1 MPNRDL
7 VVSDTSPLLN
17 LSLIGRLDLLESQ
30 FSGLTIPEQVWS
42 ELTDGEDGLDAL
54 RELNESGFLRT
65 VEVERSDLFVEL
77 FQRLD
82 RGETAAICHAIEQ
95 DADIVLLDEKEGRK
109 AARRHDLAVTGVIG
123 VLLKGAAAGEV
134 ELETELDAL
143 REAGFWIADDLYERA
158 LQEVGN

>member
-1 MPNRDL
+1 MPSRDL

-42 ELTDGEDGLDAL
+42 ELTDGKDGLDAL
-54 RELNESGFLRT
+54 RELKESGFLRT

-82 RGETAAICHAIEQ
+82 LGETAAICYAIEK

-109 AARRHDLAVTGVIG
+109 AARRHDLTVTGVVG
-123 VLLKGAAAGEV
+123 VLLRGAETGEV

-143 REAGFWIADDLYERA
+143 RETGFWISDDLYERA
-158 LQEVGN
+158 LKEVGN